1 MANFNVATME
11 LRKGLNLMHHE
22 NTKISV
28 IGLGYVGLPV
38 AVAFSKRNFE
48 VIGFDINKL
57 RIKKLQ
63 EGVDETGEIKFE
75 ELVKSKI
82 LFTSNDKHLAKA
94 NFHIIAVPTPID
106 EYKNPDL
113 SLVENACKIVGKIL
127 KKNDIVIIESTVYPG
142 VTEEIAVPIIE
153 ESSGLKL
160 NVDFSIGYS
169 PERINPADKINTFEN
184 IKKVISAS
192 NDKALFKMNQIYGS
206 VVKAGIYNAP
216 SIKVAEA
223 AKVIENTQRDLNI
236 AFMNELVKIFDAL
249 NINTHEVLNAASTK
263 WNFLPFQP
271 GFVGGHCIGVDP
283 YYLIHKSQQAGVIPD
298 LLLSVRK
305 INDEMSKYFA
315 QKILNILVEK
325 DLNFN
330 KSNILLLGL
339 TFKENC
345 PDIRN
350 SKIVDLIN
358 ELKHFKIKLDIF
370 DPIVNSKEAK
380 EKLGFKVKLKPDKGK
395 YDLVIITVP
404 HQAFKDLGVKKI
416 KSWCKKNG
424 SLMDLKNTFPQN
436 TVDYS
441 I

>member
-1 MANFNVATME
+1 M
-11 LRKGLNLMHHE
+11 
-22 NTKISV
+22 
-28 IGLGYVGLPV
+28 
-38 AVAFSKRNFE
+38 
-48 VIGFDINKL
+48 
-57 RIKKLQ
+57 
-63 EGVDETGEIKFE
+63 
-75 ELVKSKI
+75 
-82 LFTSNDKHLAKA
+82 
-94 NFHIIAVPTPID
+94 
-106 EYKNPDL
+106 
-113 SLVENACKIVGKIL
+113 
-127 KKNDIVIIESTVYPG
+127 
-142 VTEEIAVPIIE
+142 
-153 ESSGLKL
+153 KL
-160 NVDFSIGYS
+160 NEDFSIGYS

-192 NDKALFKMNQIYGS
+192 NNKALLKMNQIYGS

-339 TFKENC
+339 SFKENC

-404 HQAFKDLGVKKI
+404 HQVFKDLGVKKI
-416 KSWCKKNG
+416 RSWCKKNG

>member
-11 LRKGLNLMHHE
+11 FRKGLNLIYHE

-38 AVAFSKRNFE
+38 AVAFNKRNFE

-82 LFTSNDKHLAKA
+82 FFTSNNKHLAKA

-127 KKNDIVIIESTVYPG
+127 KKNDIVIIESTFYPG

-153 ESSGLKL
+153 ESS
-160 NVDFSIGYS
+160 
-169 PERINPADKINTFEN
+169 EN

-192 NDKALFKMNQIYGS
+192 NNKALLKMNQIYGS

-271 GFVGGHCIGVDP
+271 GFVGGHCIGIDP

-330 KSNILLLGL
+330 KTNILLLGL
-339 TFKENC
+339 SFKENC

-416 KSWCKKNG
+416 RSWCKKNG

-436 TVDYS
+436 TIDYS

>member
-1 MANFNVATME
+1 ME
-11 LRKGLNLMHHE
+11 E
-22 NTKISV
+22 KIYNRLVNKEAKLAV
-28 IGLGYVGLPV
+28 IGLGYVGLPIALEFAKKIKV
-38 AVAFSKRNFE
+38 V
-48 VIGFDINKL
+48 GFDINPE
-57 RIKKLQ
+57 RIKLMKKNIDPSNELETSAF
-63 EGVDETGEIKFE
+63 EGCDIVFTH
-75 ELVKSKI
+75 ELEDLKDAQFFIV
-82 LFTSNDKHLAKA
+82 
-94 NFHIIAVPTPID
+94 AVPTPID

-127 KKNDIVIIESTVYPG
+127 KKHDIVIIESTVYPG

-153 ESSGLKL
+153 ETSGLKL
-160 NVDFSIGYS
+160 NLDFSIGYS

-192 NDKALFKMNQIYGS
+192 NNKALLKMNQIYGS

-249 NINTHEVLNAASTK
+249 NISTHEVLNAASTK

-305 INDEMSKYFA
+305 INDEMSKYFS

-325 DLNFN
+325 NLNFN
-330 KSNILLLGL
+330 KSNVLLLGL
-339 TFKENC
+339 SFKENC

-350 SKIVDLIN
+350 SKILDLIN
-358 ELKHFKIKLDIF
+358 ELKHFKINLDIF

-380 EKLGFKVKLKPDKGK
+380 QKLGFNIKLKPDKGK

-416 KSWCKKNG
+416 RKWCKKNG

-436 TVDYS
+436 TIDYS

>member
-1 MANFNVATME
+1 MTS
-11 LRKGLNLMHHE
+11 KE
-22 NTKISV
+22 NKIAV
-28 IGLGYVGLPV
+28 IGLGYVGLPL
-38 AVAFSKRNFE
+38 ALAFSKKNS
-48 VIGFDINKL
+48 VIGFDINKN
-57 RIKKLQ
+57 RIKNLIK
-63 EGVDETGEIKFE
+63 GIDDTGEVSKSEILISNKIKFSNNIDD
-75 ELVKSKI
+75 LIKSNI
-82 LFTSNDKHLAKA
+82 YIVT
-94 NFHIIAVPTPID
+94 VPTPVD
-106 EYKNPDL
+106 KKKRPNL
-113 SLVENACKIVGKIL
+113 NSLLAATKTVSKVL
-127 KKNDIVIIESTVYPG
+127 KKNDLVIYESTVFPG
-142 VTEEIAVPIIE
+142 VTEEICGPILE
-153 ESSGLKL
+153 KNSGLKINKDL
-160 NVDFSIGYS
+160 FIGYS
-169 PERINPADKINTFEN
+169 PERINPGDKNRKLSQI
-184 IKKVISAS
+184 IKIVSGSNNYIKEKVSKLYSTI
-192 NDKALFKMNQIYGS
+192 I
-206 VVKAGIYNAP
+206 KAGVHKAD
-216 SIKVAEA
+216 SIKIAEA

-339 TFKENC
+339 SFKENC

-416 KSWCKKNG
+416 RSWCKKNG

-436 TVDYS
+436 TIDYS